1 MGAQGM
7 DNPNVYQHTTLAEL
21 ARLVADATEKAPE
34 LGTRPE
40 KAAIILLAGKVASIA
55 ADAYE
60 VVNSDGDGAYRVDHA
75 VDTCDCPDYTHR
87 APVVNGA
94 KLCKHRLA
102 VVFLRRLERP
112 RRPGA
117 RLERIAAFRPA
128 AARRPIRR
136 AA

>member
-1 MGAQGM
+1 M
-7 DNPNVYQHTTLAEL
+7 TTPDTFHRSTVSEL
-21 ARLVADATEKAPE
+21 ARLVADATQKAPE

-40 KAAIILLAGKVASIA
+40 KAAIILLAGKVAPLA
-55 ADAYE
+55 GDAYE

-75 VDTCDCPDYTHR
+75 AGTCDCPDYTHR
-87 APVVNGA
+87 APTVNGA

-117 RLERIAAFRPA
+117 RTARLSAFRPA
-128 AARRPIRR
+128 CVRR
-136 AA
+136 AQRLVGRAA

>member
-1 MGAQGM
+1 M
-7 DNPNVYQHTTLAEL
+7 DTYKHSTVNEL
-21 ARLVADATEKAPE
+21 ARLVADATQKAPE

-40 KAAIILLAGKVASIA
+40 KAAIILLAGKVAPIA
-55 ADAYE
+55 ANAYE

-75 VDTCDCPDYTHR
+75 AGTCDCPDYTHR

-102 VVFLRRLERP
+102 VVFLRRLERL
-112 RRPGA
+112 RRPSA

-128 AARRPIRR
+128 AARRPMRR